1 MPTESGSVYNSRYMR
16 FTIIAAGKIR
26 DKWINEGIA
35 EYSKRL
41 KRFGKLEIIEIADEK
56 VPEKYSGKEI
66 IQAVEKEGKKML
78 SRWPRDAWGIAMEI
92 GGESPGSEGLADLL
106 SRRAVA
112 GTHHVVFVVGGS
124 NGLSEEVLSKCRKRI
139 SFGPNTFPH
148 QLFRLM
154 LLEQIYRARKIMSGE
169 TYHK

>member
-1 MPTESGSVYNSRYMR
+1 MR
-16 FTIIAAGKIR
+16 ITIIAAGKIR

-35 EYSKRL
+35 EYTKRL

-56 VPEKYSGKEI
+56 VPEKYSGKETV
-66 IQAVEKEGKKML
+66 QAVNREGAKML
-78 SRWPRDAWGIAMEI
+78 SRWPTDAWGIAMDLK
-92 GGESPGSEGLADLL
+92 GDTPGSEGLADLL

-112 GTHHVVFVVGGS
+112 GTHHVIFAIGGS
-124 NGLSEEVLSKCRKRI
+124 NGLSDEVLAKCRKRI

-148 QLFRLM
+148 QLFRL
-154 LLEQIYRARKIMSGE
+154 LLMEQIYRARKIMAGE

>member
-1 MPTESGSVYNSRYMR
+1 MESSSVYNAGYMR

-41 KRFGKLEIIEIADEK
+41 KRFGKLEIIEIPDEK
-56 VPEKYSGKEI
+56 VPEKFSEKEI
-66 IQAVEKEGKKML
+66 LQAVEKEGKKML
-78 SRWPRDAWGIAMEI
+78 ARWPSDAWGIAMDLQ
-92 GGESPGSEGLADLL
+92 GDAPGSEGLADLL
-106 SRRAVA
+106 SRRGVA
-112 GTHHVVFVVGGS
+112 GTHHVVFAIGGS
-124 NGLSEEVLSKCRKRI
+124 NGLSSEVLKKCRKKI

-154 LLEQIYRARKIMSGE
+154 LLEQIYRARKIMAGE

>member
-1 MPTESGSVYNSRYMR
+1 MR
-16 FTIIAAGKIR
+16 ITIIAAGKIR

-35 EYSKRL
+35 EYTKRL

-56 VPEKYSGKEI
+56 VPEKYSGKETL
-66 IQAVEKEGKKML
+66 QAVGREGKKML
-78 SRWPRDAWGIAMEI
+78 SRWPSDAWGIAMDLK
-92 GGESPGSEGLADLL
+92 GDTPGSEGLAELL

-112 GTHHVVFVVGGS
+112 GTHHVIFAIGGS
-124 NGLSEEVLSKCRKRI
+124 NGLSDEVLAKCRKRI

-154 LLEQIYRARKIMSGE
+154 LLEQIYRARKIMAGE